1 MATAEA
7 QSGVTWLAETAKLKI
22 PEEVVEDTEDRS
34 VIQRYTPL
42 GVVAAIV
49 PWNFPIQLACGKI
62 APAVLTGNCIIVKPS
77 PFTPYCGLK
86 LAELAQK
93 FFPPGVIQALSG
105 DDSLGPWLTAHP
117 GIDKISFTGSTA
129 TGKKVMESA
138 SKTLKRVTLELGGKD
153 PAIVCKSVDIAK
165 TAPAIATLAFLN
177 SGQICLALK
186 RIYIH
191 ESIYN
196 DFRDAM
202 VAYTKT
208 LKVGD
213 GMEDGVFLGPIQNSM
228 QYDRVQGF
236 FDDVEKEGMK
246 VAVGGKSKDSA
257 GYFISPTIIDNPK
270 EDSRLVQEEPFG
282 PILPILSWSD
292 EDEVI
297 DRANNTRMGLGA
309 SVWTTDLEEASRIA
323 RRLDAGS
330 VWVNAHLEVG
340 PHFAFGGHKESG
352 IGSEWGVGG
361 LKAFCNVQ
369 TLYMKKKV

>member
-153 PAIVCKSVDIAK
+153 PAIICKSVDIAK
-165 TAPAIATLAFLN
+165 TAPTIATLAFLN

-196 DFRDAM
+196 EFRDAM

-246 VAVGGKSKDSA
+246 VAVGGKSKDSE